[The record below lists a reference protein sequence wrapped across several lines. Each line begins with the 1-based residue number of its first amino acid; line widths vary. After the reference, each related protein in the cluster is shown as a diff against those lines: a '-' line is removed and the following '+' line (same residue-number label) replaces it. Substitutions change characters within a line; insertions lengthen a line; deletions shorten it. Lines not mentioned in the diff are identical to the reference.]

1 MIFRHFGF
9 ALFFALFFYSMPAAA
24 EQPKAWAYLGW
35 WLPDSWR
42 KAPLG
47 ELDRLLFFDLKVNG
61 NGKITERNGWP
72 EKWVDLRLAV
82 KQNNTP
88 LDLTL
93 TLFDPLSFDQLFSS
107 TDSTQHL
114 LAEAVLLAS
123 QEGVAGLQLDFEI
136 YSFVRPETITR
147 YRSFVRELSKRLRQL
162 PVPKNLSVFFPMGA
176 ESQLYDTATLTKVD
190 QLVLQGYDAHWKSG
204 KTAGPVAPLNG
215 DEAVTWTKAV
225 ALGQS
230 LGVTKERLMLGFPL
244 YGYEWQVKGAKLR
257 SETVGEGLFTT
268 FAPIP
273 VELFPDVR
281 LNVQDQVKQYGASHD
296 PVSGSSYYQY
306 KKSNGQFFEGW
317 FEDWWSLRQKS
328 EFIATEQL
336 GGIAFFLL
344 GYDDGQLLDYFLR
357 FRGRKI
363 CKFVSIESGK
373 QATPHAKACSN

>member
-9 ALFFALFFYSMPAAA
+9 VLVVALSFYSMPAVA
-24 EQPKAWAYLGW
+24 QQTKAWAYLGW

-47 ELDRLLFFDLKVNG
+47 ELDRLLFFDLKVNA

-107 TDSTQHL
+107 IESTQQL
-114 LAEAVLLAS
+114 LDEAVLLAN

-136 YSFVRPETITR
+136 YSFVKPGTITR
-147 YRSFVRELSKRLRQL
+147 YRSFVSELSKRLKQQ
-162 PVPKNLSVFFPMGA
+162 PVPKSLSIFFPMGA
-176 ESQLYDTATLTKVD
+176 ESQLYDEVSLAQVD
-190 QLVLQGYDAHWKSG
+190 QLVLQGYDSHWKGG

-215 DEAVTWTKAV
+215 DEAVTWKKAV
-225 ALGQS
+225 ALSQT
-230 LGVTKERLMLGFPL
+230 LGVPKERLMLGFPL
-244 YGYEWQVKGAKLR
+244 YGYEWPVKGAKKR
-257 SETVGEGLFTT
+257 NATTGEGLFTT
-268 FAPIP
+268 FASIP
-273 VELFPDVR
+273 VEQFPDVQF
-281 LNVQDQVKQYGASHD
+281 NVQDQVKRYGSSHD
-296 PVSGSSYYQY
+296 PASGSSYYQY
-306 KKSNGQFFEGW
+306 KNSKGQFIEGW

-328 EFIATEQL
+328 EYLVNERL

-344 GYDDGQLLDYFLR
+344 GYDDGQLVDYFLR
-357 FRGRKI
+357 LRGRKI
-363 CKFVSIESGK
+363 CNSVTIESGK
-373 QATPHAKACSN
+373 QSTQHTNVCPN